1 MKLLL
6 CWPDSRSAPSSQAGW
21 NRQPALSWGGET
33 GPQEEPESPLASFSP
48 AWSSELSPCPSLPV
62 FCCVRASLSPL
73 CFLAMTSLLSPSSS
87 PFPAFPPSPLSPLF
101 SCEEQSS
108 ISRDPALARG
118 LHLSSLLSLRPR
130 VGLPTSPQLCLKEPH
145 PGRSSCGCSVPGCA
159 APCEILAGPLPALP
173 DGGAGLACFPH
184 PVQGHQQGPP
194 AQLEIT
200 PRPHQLPFALP
211 VPGGSPL
218 PLLMPWTLPELT
230 VTIWMVP
237 LPGGPCSGICTER
250 LKTVLGGCLAHH
262 SGAHP
267 ERGFLGVPIQ
277 CSC

>member
-21 NRQPALSWGGET
+21 NPAACPVLGRRNWTPGGARVSPGLILPCLVLSAVSLPRSACLLLCPCISFSSLLPGHDL
-33 GPQEEPESPLASFSP
+33 PAVPIRPHPSPL
-48 AWSSELSPCPSLPV
+48 
-62 FCCVRASLSPL
+62 
-73 CFLAMTSLLSPSSS
+73 
-87 PFPAFPPSPLSPLF
+87 FPPSPLSPLF

-108 ISRDPALARG
+108 ISWDLALARG
-118 LHLSSLLSLRPR
+118 LHLSSLLSLRSR

-145 PGRSSCGCSVPGCA
+145 PGQSSCGRSVPGCA
-159 APCEILAGPLPALP
+159 APCEILAGPLPGLP
-173 DGGAGLACFPH
+173 NGGAVLACFPH

-211 VPGGSPL
+211 VPCGSPL

-237 LPGGPCSGICTER
+237 LPGCPCSGVCTER
-250 LKTVLGGCLAHH
+250 L
-262 SGAHP
+262 P
-267 ERGFLGVPIQ
+267 EGP
-277 CSC
+277 